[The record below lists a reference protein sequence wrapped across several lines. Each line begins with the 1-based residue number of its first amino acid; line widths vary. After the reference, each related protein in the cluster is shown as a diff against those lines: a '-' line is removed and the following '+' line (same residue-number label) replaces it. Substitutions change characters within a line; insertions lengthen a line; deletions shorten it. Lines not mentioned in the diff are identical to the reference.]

1 MNKKELSRKRSVLKQ
16 ERYYKNLINDINL
29 SERKKA
35 NARLKK
41 GLYKKLFEE
50 FDVLLEFT
58 KLKYGTGENIKFKW
72 VGDEQQGKTIN
83 YDGEIYI
90 DGKLVEKVE
99 ITCPLFSKRD
109 IDIAKELN
117 KDGCSSLE
125 VYDLETILDE
135 NKIKVKDKALN
146 KNGKTTYDN
155 TITLVVYMEDYRCFN
170 NENYQAKLDELK
182 NELKNVSFQF
192 KNVYLLTDTDGNL
205 SLEQVC

>member
-1 MNKKELSRKRSVLKQ
+1 MNRKELSRKRNVLKQ
-16 ERYYKNLINDINL
+16 EIYYKNLIGDIKL

-58 KLKYGTGENIKFKW
+58 KLKYGNAENIKFKW
-72 VGDEQQGKTIN
+72 VGEEQQGKTIN
-83 YDGEIYI
+83 YDGEIYK

-117 KDGCSSLE
+117 KYGCSSAE
-125 VYDLETILDE
+125 VYDLDTILDE
-135 NKIKVKDKALN
+135 NKVKVKDIVLK
-146 KNGKTTYDN
+146 KNRKTTYDN
-155 TITLVVYMEDYRCFN
+155 TITLVVYVEDYRCFN
-170 NENYQAKLDELK
+170 DENYQAKLDELK
-182 NELKNVSFQF
+182 KELKKVSFQF
-192 KNVYLLTDTDGNL
+192 KNVYLLIEIDGNL